1 MKNSSL
7 LLNVITVFF
16 LHTVCLFAQ
25 TNASVMQQSTP
36 TGAPAMNTVAGF
48 FDRLPLLPQGG
59 VQCGQF
65 SSHSPHQRNG
75 DSGHFLY
82 RDEQGD
88 AVIFDVSGPGCITNI
103 WGTSLDPEGILM
115 FYFDGEDTPR
125 YSVRIIDFYKGDYPD
140 FPAPFL
146 SYERR
151 GYYLEES
158 YAGNSFL
165 PITFTKSLRISM
177 KGKPTFYHILYEKYP
192 FNTPVEDGTK
202 RKEFIRDAIN
212 LSGKNPWAGASL
224 KIHSAETT
232 ELAPMQSID
241 LLKLS
246 GVGAVRTIEIEM
258 DARKELLRDLRLMM
272 IWDDE
277 TMEKQQIGKTET
289 LSRNGDKTVPV
300 YEKNELSRQYHVNA
314 PIGFFFGS
322 PHQPLELTSLPLAI
336 TKLEGGRIRLSCFF
350 TMPYWRNA
358 RITVFNKS
366 NQPAGRVTATVT
378 TTGKVYPRESAG
390 YFVTHFREGMTE
402 YGRDWVFADVQ
413 GTGWFL
419 GVVQSC
425 RLEHYCEGNEHFYMD
440 GNRTPQINGTGT
452 EDYYLGCFWP
462 NMAFNTPFAGCVNDV
477 RIEGGG
483 DPKRFFVCL
492 PTDYTTAAVYY
503 RFHLDMPLPFYSSM
517 NAHIQHGA
525 ESQIESEYASL
536 AYLYVRRTPALQQ
549 TDYLD
554 TTNPASR
561 KMHDYASTGDVEY
574 RSLAASYEGGDLY
587 TLIRDAG
594 VYHRKGDV
602 SFRVAINQTNR
613 GVRIRRRMDQ
623 AVPQQKAEVYV
634 DGVFAGTW
642 YDAHSNDVL
651 RWYDSEFNIHPDLTR
666 GKESIEVKLLFDS
679 REDFSFT
686 GFEYI
691 ILCHTPTTASGQ
703 LPQRWKLLSAPDT
716 TGIWVQPT
724 QGQPALPVWGH
735 AKGMTVGLAPLPG
748 PRGLIR
754 IYTPYLGLETTDVM
768 NFIALEPIPKG
779 SLQRGFSELEMSS
792 LDEGRRGKRFWSAN
806 DNLSVSPLSEDYPAR
821 GVIEKINNE
830 ETLSVYVFSEP
841 FDNGA
846 KVYVR
851 LRFYESRPYEIEI
864 TTCTYD
870 DSVDLD
876 YFIPTATM
884 GNKPRLR
891 TLYLKNGQKTS
902 LAVWPDYRD
911 IHFTPHEIIP
921 ANEMIQGKKGSVF
934 FIAAPNEK
942 DYKQT
947 VYTPETTAN
956 WRFKGV
962 FATQYWI
969 KEQPDAALQG
979 LVNGRFTYWAGQAPI
994 PGGIAYENFELK
1006 EPFTNGSCFV
1016 FGITPAEPDTLINQ
1030 LKKRK

>member
-1 MKNSSL
+1 MKTFNL
-7 LLNVITVFF
+7 FIIVALGFF
-16 LHTVCLFAQ
+16 LHTVNVFTQ
-25 TNASVMQQSTP
+25 TTGSVWEKGASADEIA
-36 TGAPAMNTVAGF
+36 GNTVADF
-48 FDRLPLLPQGG
+48 FDRLPFLPQGG
-59 VQCGQF
+59 VQTGQF

-88 AVIFDVSGPGCITNI
+88 AVIFDVNGPGCITNM
-103 WGTSLDPEGILM
+103 WGTGLDHEGILK

-125 YSVRIIDFYKGDYPD
+125 YSVNIIDFYKGIYPD
-140 FPAPFL
+140 FPTPIQ

-165 PITFTKSLRISM
+165 PITFSQSLRISM

-192 FNTPVEDGTK
+192 FNTPEDAGDR
-202 RKEFIRDAIN
+202 RKDFIRDAIN
-212 LSGKNPWAGASL
+212 HSGQNPWAGASL
-224 KIHSAETT
+224 ENHSIQEAN
-232 ELAPMQSID
+232 LAPQQSVD

-246 GVGAVRTIEIEM
+246 GSGAVRTIEIEM
-258 DARKELLRDLRLMM
+258 DARKELLRDLRLLM

-277 TMEKQQIGKTET
+277 SIEKEKSEKTGT
-289 LSRNGDKTVPV
+289 LA
-300 YEKNELSRQYHVNA
+300 YEKNEFSRLYHVNA

-322 PHQPLELTSLPLAI
+322 PHQPLELTSLPLTI
-336 TKLEGGRIRLSCFF
+336 KKLPDGRIRLACFF
-350 TMPYWRNA
+350 TMPYWKNA

-366 NQPAGRVTATVT
+366 DQPAGNITATVT
-378 TTGKVYPRESAG
+378 TTDKIYPRERTG
-390 YFVTHFREGMTE
+390 YFATHFREGMTE
-402 YGRDWVFADVQ
+402 YGRDWIFADIQ

-419 GVVQSC
+419 GEVQSC
-425 RLEHYCEGNEHFYMD
+425 RLEHYCEGNEHFYID
-440 GNRTPQINGTGT
+440 GSQTPQINGTGT
-452 EDYYLGCFWP
+452 EDYYLGCYWP
-462 NMAFNTPFAGCVNDV
+462 NLVFNTPFAGCVNDV

-503 RFHLDMPLPFYSSM
+503 RFHLEMPLPFYSSM
-517 NAHIQHGA
+517 NARIQHGG

-536 AYLYVRRTPALQQ
+536 AYLYVNRTPVLRQ
-549 TDYLD
+549 TDYINA
-554 TTNPASR
+554 TNPASR
-561 KMHDYASTGDVEY
+561 KMHAYATNGAVEY
-574 RSLAASYEGGDLY
+574 KSLDAQYEGDDLY
-587 TLIRDAG
+587 TIIQDAG
-594 VYHRKGDV
+594 VYHREGSV
-602 SFRVAINQTNR
+602 SFRVAIDQTNQ

-623 AVPQQKAEVYV
+623 SIPQQKAGVYV
-634 DGVFAGTW
+634 DGAFAGTW
-642 YDAHSNDVL
+642 YDAQSNNTL
-651 RWYDSEFNIHPDLTR
+651 RWYDSEFNIHPNFTR
-666 GKESIEVKLLFDS
+666 GKESIEIKLTFD
-679 REDFSFT
+679 EHDNFSFT
-686 GFEYI
+686 DFEYI
-691 ILCHTPTTASGQ
+691 VLCYKSNTSSTQ
-703 LPQRWKLLSAPDT
+703 MQQRWRLLATPDT

-735 AKGMTVGLAPLPG
+735 ANGMTVGLAPLPG

-768 NFIALEPIPKG
+768 NYIAMEPIPQG
-779 SLQRGFSELEMSS
+779 SEQRGFSELEMSS

-806 DNLSVSPLSEDYPAR
+806 DHLAISPLNEEYPAR
-821 GVIEKINNE
+821 GIIEKINNE
-830 ETLSVYVFSEP
+830 ETLTVYVFSEP

-851 LRFYESRPYEIEI
+851 LRFYESRPYEMEI
-864 TTCTYD
+864 TTYTYD

-891 TLYLKNGQKTS
+891 TLYLKNGKKTS
-902 LAVWPDYRD
+902 TDVWPDYRD

-921 ANEMIQGKKGSVF
+921 VNDMIPGKKGRVF
-934 FIAAPNEK
+934 FVATPNEK
-942 DYKQT
+942 EYTQT
-947 VYTPETTAN
+947 IYAPETATN
-956 WRFKGV
+956 WRFKGI

-969 KEQPDAALQG
+969 KEMPDTRLQG

-1006 EPFTNGSCFV
+1006 EPFKNGSIFI
-1016 FGITPAEPDTLINQ
+1016 FGISPAEPEKLINQ
-1030 LKKRK
+1030 LKKIK